1 MVTKDKKTAVP
12 GGGKN
17 KTGELATDETG
28 RRLGARDGFLAGV
41 PVFIGYFPAAVA
53 FGVLARAGGISLR
66 ESFLFSAL
74 VFAGASQFMA
84 LNLLQA
90 QIAAAEIILATLLV
104 NSRHLVMSAT
114 LAARLPKKRSWLI
127 LPAAFGITDETF
139 AVAATREQSFSP
151 VFLLSLGVT
160 AYSGWVG
167 GTVAGYLLGTT
178 LPTALQNSMG
188 IALYAMFAAILIP
201 ELKKNRHALF
211 LAVGAGILHTVLTWG
226 GLFSPGWNLIA
237 AMVFSAA
244 LGACFFREKG
254 E

>member
-1 MVTKDKKTAVP
+1 VP

-17 KTGELATDETG
+17 KTGGLATAKTG
-28 RRLGARDGFLAGV
+28 RKLGARDGFLAGA
-41 PVFIGYFPAAVA
+41 PVFIGYFSAAVA

-90 QIAAAEIILATLLV
+90 QIAAVEIILATLLV
-104 NSRHLVMSAT
+104 NSRHLVMSAA
-114 LAARLPKKRSWLI
+114 LAARLPEKRSWLI
-127 LPAAFGITDETF
+127 LPAAFGVTDETF
-139 AVAATREQSFSP
+139 AVAATREQSFGP

-167 GTVAGYLLGTT
+167 GTVTGYLLGTT
-178 LPTALQNSMG
+178 LPPALQNSMG

-201 ELKKNRHALF
+201 EFKKTRHALF
-211 LAVGAGILHTVLTWG
+211 LATGAGILHTVLTWG
-226 GLFSPGWNLIA
+226 GFFSPGWNLIA
-237 AMVFSAA
+237 AMVLSAA
-244 LGACFFREKG
+244 LGACFFKEKG
-254 E
+254 GVKERCPI